1 MRAAVWQLCAQL
13 AEGEELVGA
22 MVLYDALVKDNTQ
35 HAGGGGGSEEESTA
49 SLAAAA
55 GVRAKVLAAL
65 GEKVASAAWGE
76 GGVTL
81 GEKEVAGGDAAW
93 VWLAVRVVGASEG
106 GVLCGDVEVYI

>member
-1 MRAAVWQLCAQL
+1 
-13 AEGEELVGA
+13 

-35 HAGGGGGSEEESTA
+35 HAGGSGGSEEEATA

-55 GVRAKVLAAL
+55 AVRAKVLAAL
-65 GEKVASAAWGE
+65 GEKVASAAWVGGG